1 MLIFFVLIQNKSLSH
16 NCSNPNGHAFD
27 LLYAKKSKSVWQCV
41 LNKGFINLKFKQSL
55 LPSLCLPD
63 VRVWS
68 QLLQQI
74 SFETAVTRV
83 GNIEWGQL

>member
-1 MLIFFVLIQNKSLSH
+1 MLGKKKCVLTENKSLSH

-41 LNKGFINLKFKQSL
+41 LIKGFKLSL

-63 VRVWS
+63 DDVRVWS
-68 QLLQQI
+68 QLSEHI

-83 GNIEWGQL
+83 GDIEWGQL